1 MPHVKLTAFSGL
13 QKPHRVTGATMTLS
27 KTGLDIPS
35 LGSYFLSFLLPKQT
49 IVLLLFLLP
58 F

>member
-1 MPHVKLTAFSGL
+1 
-13 QKPHRVTGATMTLS
+13 MTLS